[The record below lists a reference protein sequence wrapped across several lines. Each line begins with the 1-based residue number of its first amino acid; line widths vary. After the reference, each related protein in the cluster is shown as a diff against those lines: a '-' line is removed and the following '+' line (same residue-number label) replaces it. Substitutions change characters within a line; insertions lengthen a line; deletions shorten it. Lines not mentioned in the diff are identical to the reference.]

1 MRIILFLLC
10 FSICHYNTSAQE
22 KWNLKT
28 CVEYAMLNNLSVKQ
42 SDVQNRIA
50 ALTYQQSKYSVF
62 PSANLGLNTAFN
74 SGNNQ
79 DPTTFS
85 KVTEN
90 YLSAGMQLQS
100 SADIFNFFS
109 KRATIA
115 SNYWELLAAQANVN
129 KLKSDVALSTAN
141 AYLQVLLAKEQEHIA
156 VVQIEQ
162 TQFQLSNTQKMVN
175 AGALPELN
183 LLQLEAQ
190 LALDSG
196 NYISAKGNTAQ
207 LVFSLKSLMNIDA
220 SQQFDIETP
229 PVESIPVEMIADL
242 QPDYVY
248 EQALLNQ
255 PQQLYNEFKL
265 KAAQKSKEAAKASMY
280 PTLTAFGSLSSNYLS
295 FSKKPYYSKILT
307 GYQSTGLLA
316 DAGNGVYYDVQSP
329 VYTNGDVAGYI
340 KPGTFGTQLNDN
352 LRKSLGVSVSIPLF
366 NGLSSKTNW
375 ERSKLT
381 IRMAELQKERDN
393 SKLKQ
398 DIYQA
403 YNAAVV
409 SFQKYNASKKSV
421 EANEKS
427 YDFAGKRFSIG
438 SLSMFDLITTQNNL
452 LRAKLENVINQFD
465 YVFKMKVLEF
475 YKGAGLK
482 L

>member
-1 MRIILFLLC
+1 MRIILFLIGFTFC
-10 FSICHYNTSAQE
+10 FVFSFAQD

-28 CVEYAMLNNLSVKQ
+28 CVEFAVLNNVSVKQ
-42 SDVQNRIA
+42 SDVQNRMA
-50 ALTYQQSKYSVF
+50 ALTYQQSKYSIF
-62 PSANLGLNTAFN
+62 PSANLGLNTTFN

-90 YLSAGMQLQS
+90 YVAAGMQLQS

-141 AYLQVLLAKEQEHIA
+141 AYLQVLLAKEQENIA
-156 VVQIEQ
+156 AVQIEQ
-162 TQFQLSNTQKMVN
+162 TKFQLNNTKKLVD

-183 LLQLEAQ
+183 LVQLEAQ

-196 NYISAKGNTAQ
+196 NYISAKGNSIQ
-207 LVFSLKSLMNIDA
+207 LLLSLKSLMNVDA
-220 SQQFDIETP
+220 SQPFEIETP
-229 PVESIPVEMIADL
+229 PVESIPVEAIADL

-248 EQALLNQ
+248 QQALLNQ
-255 PQQLYNEFKL
+255 PQQLFNEFKL
-265 KAAQKSKEAAKASMY
+265 KAAQKTKEAAKASMY
-280 PTLTAFGSLSSNYLS
+280 PSFSTFGNLGSNYLS
-295 FSKKPYYSKILT
+295 FSKRPYYSRVLA
-307 GYQSTGLLA
+307 GYQNTGLRA
-316 DAGNGVYYDVQSP
+316 DAGSGVYYDVQSP
-329 VYTNGDVAGYI
+329 VYTNGEVLGYV
-340 KPGTFGTQLNDN
+340 KPNSLGTQLSDN
-352 LRKSLGVSVSIPLF
+352 LRKSLGISVTVPLF
-366 NGLSSKTNW
+366 NGLSAKTNF
-375 ERSKLT
+375 ERSKLN
-381 IRMAELQKERDN
+381 IKMAELQKERDN
-393 SKLKQ
+393 NKLKQ

-403 YNAAVV
+403 YQAAVV
-409 SFQKYNASKKSV
+409 SLEKFNASQKSV

-438 SLSMFDLITTQNNL
+438 ALSTFDLITIQNNL
-452 LRAKLENVINQFD
+452 LRARLEYIMNQFD

>member
-1 MRIILFLLC
+1 MRIIFFLLC
-10 FSICHYNTSAQE
+10 FSFSFIDCIAQE

-28 CVEYAMLNNLSVKQ
+28 CVEYAMMNNVSVKQ
-42 SDVQNRIA
+42 SDVQNQMA

-62 PSANLGLNTAFN
+62 PSANLGLNSAFN

-90 YLSAGMQLQS
+90 YVSAGMQLQS

-156 VVQIEQ
+156 SVQIEQ
-162 TQFQLSNTQKMVN
+162 TQFQLSNTKKLVN
-175 AGALPELN
+175 AGALPEIN
-183 LLQLEAQ
+183 LVQLEAQ
-190 LALDSG
+190 LAVDSG
-196 NYISAKGNTAQ
+196 NYISAKGNSEQ
-207 LVFSLKSLMNIDA
+207 LVLSLKSLMNIDA
-220 SQQFDIETP
+220 SQPFDIETP
-229 PVESIPVEMIADL
+229 PIESIPVETIADL

-248 EQALLNQ
+248 QQALLNQ

-265 KAAQKSKEAAKASMY
+265 KAAQKSKEASKANMY
-280 PTLTAFGSLSSNYLS
+280 PSVTAFGNLSSNYLS
-295 FSKKPYYSKILT
+295 FSKRPYYSKIVT

-316 DAGNGVYYDVQSP
+316 DAGSGVYYDVQSP
-329 VYTNGDVAGYI
+329 VYTNGEVLGYI
-340 KPGTFGTQLNDN
+340 NPNSFGTQLGDN
-352 LRKSLGVSVSIPLF
+352 LRKSLGISVSVPLF
-366 NGLSSKTNW
+366 NGLSAKTNL
-375 ERSKLT
+375 ERSKLN

-393 SKLKQ
+393 SKLNQ

-409 SFQKYNASKKSV
+409 SLQKYNASKKSV

-427 YDFAGKRFSIG
+427 YDFASKRYSIG
-438 SLSMFDLITTQNNL
+438 SLSMFDLITSQNNL
-452 LRAKLENVINQFD
+452 LRAKLENIISHFD